1 MLSLGGIRTWAGK
14 RGGVLAPPLDGVVL
28 AFLPV
33 GGGAS
38 FPVGGGT
45 FGAVG
50 PLVGAAEE

>member
-1 MLSLGGIRTWAGK
+1 M
-14 RGGVLAPPLDGVVL
+14 LAPPLDGVVL